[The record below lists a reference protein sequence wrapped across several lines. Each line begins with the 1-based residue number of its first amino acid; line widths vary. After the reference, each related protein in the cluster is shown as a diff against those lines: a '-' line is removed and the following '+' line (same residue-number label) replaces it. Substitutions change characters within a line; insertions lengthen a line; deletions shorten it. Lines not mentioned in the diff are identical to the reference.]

1 MIDQLLIMISS
12 EEMATIR
19 YRGAESLVA
28 IKQIF
33 VPKPDPA
40 GRAAFYLF
48 NDWPRRSHRWQ
59 IGDTHAAGMHVVS
72 ESVTMTGNFI
82 LGI

>member
-1 MIDQLLIMISS
+1 
-12 EEMATIR
+12 MAAVR
-19 YRGAESLVA
+19 YRGAKSLVA

-33 VPKPDPA
+33 PHKPDSA

-59 IGDTHAAGMHVVS
+59 IGDTHAAGIHVVS
-72 ESVTMTGNFI
+72 ESITMTGNVM

>member
-12 EEMATIR
+12 EKMATIR

-40 GRAAFYLF
+40 GRAAFYLSI
-48 NDWPRRSHRWQ
+48 PRPAYERTQSPLADRRDPC
-59 IGDTHAAGMHVVS
+59 GGHACYS
-72 ESVTMTGNFI
+72 W
-82 LGI
+82 